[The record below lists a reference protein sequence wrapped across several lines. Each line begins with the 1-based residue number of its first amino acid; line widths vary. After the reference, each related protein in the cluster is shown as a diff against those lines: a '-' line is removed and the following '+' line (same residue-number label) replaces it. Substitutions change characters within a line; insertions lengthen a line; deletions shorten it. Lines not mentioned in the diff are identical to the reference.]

1 MSFIKRFKN
10 LFLLK
15 NYPCLDK
22 AHGANRIFRI
32 NSTNHVKLVYDVVQ
46 TNWIYISSKE
56 REREKE
62 GRKRKREYE
71 KRYIDRMEIKEE

>member
-1 MSFIKRFKN
+1 MKLATLI
-10 LFLLK
+10 LL
-15 NYPCLDK
+15 NIYPCLDK

-56 REREKE
+56 REREREREGEGGGGETKKE
-62 GRKRKREYE
+62 RIWK
-71 KRYIDRMEIKEE
+71 EI